1 MGPKFFSCFKKFTI
15 ATCIVVGVGNSMAG
29 TYRDDFEQCL
39 VRSITASE
47 KRTMVRWMYS
57 ILSFHP
63 DLPAV
68 RVFSETELDEVDRS
82 MAFIFTR
89 LITQA
94 CKSQA
99 VLVSNYEQDGI
110 KKAFGVLGTEAVR
123 AVSSHPDVVRRGQK
137 FVDFLDADYISKS
150 VQVK

>member
-1 MGPKFFSCFKKFTI
+1 
-15 ATCIVVGVGNSMAG
+15 
-29 TYRDDFEQCL
+29 
-39 VRSITASE
+39 
-47 KRTMVRWMYS
+47 MVRWMYS

-99 VLVSNYEQDGI
+99 ILVSQHEQDGI

-123 AVSSHPDVVRRGQK
+123 AVSSHPEVIRRGQK
-137 FVDFLDADYISKS
+137 FVDFLDVDYISKS